1 MEIIDKIDKSRKE
14 LIVKTSCRYV
24 WAEPAVKVAQ
34 HELYKNLIDN
44 GFDPENWILLKIEES
59 MDKYFRAFNLI
70 NLNEKLELS

>member
-1 MEIIDKIDKSRKE
+1 VEEMD
-14 LIVKTSCRYV
+14 
-24 WAEPAVKVAQ
+24 
-34 HELYKNLIDN
+34 